1 MPLQTENLAAES
13 IGAIGLRLTFRGLIY
28 NELANEVWP
37 FFEPLERAAQDI
49 FQKECTSAGSVG
61 DDSGLSFQIRREKA
75 STVVVTSLCLSQPW
89 FPSLLGLFC
98 DVPRIIHPIEDLL
111 VSAQREQNPLCEV
124 AVVQQFCYNSRQLPS
139 RRMDVILGRFNLNF
153 NFLPPS
159 HYSKTILLVF
169 INLLHGP

>member
-1 MPLQTENLAAES
+1 MKFDLFLNPWNAQLKTFFRRNVHQP
-13 IGAIGLRLTFRGLIY
+13 GAWAMI
-28 NELANEVWP
+28 W
-37 FFEPLERAAQDI
+37 D
-49 FQKECTSAGSVG
+49 C
-61 DDSGLSFQIRREKA
+61 LSKIRREKA